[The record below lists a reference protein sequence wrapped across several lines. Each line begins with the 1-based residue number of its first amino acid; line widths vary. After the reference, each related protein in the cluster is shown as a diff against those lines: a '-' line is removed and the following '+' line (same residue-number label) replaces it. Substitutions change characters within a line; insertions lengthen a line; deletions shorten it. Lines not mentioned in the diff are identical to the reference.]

1 MALTWGKFEGFED
14 NNFGVI
20 SPIGGT
26 AVANSNARTG
36 NYSLY
41 VPHSGSA
48 GDTTHYHGFT
58 LRFDNQSFLYFQYG
72 IKFASATNFHTQDD
86 PLLILYGPGNIIMGG
101 LYQGGSSNTLR
112 AWVGNKITL
121 AGETTSVISQT
132 YMVVEIYWKVHETL
146 GEIKIWMNG
155 NLEIDYSGNT
165 KVDTA
170 EEIMAMRHFCSRYAL
185 GSPHLYIDDIAI
197 GDDRLYGAAFHKI
210 ATLTQGH
217 YDQWTPQGDVAA
229 LNCVTPT
236 PPSMDKY
243 IKTTTDGHKQSFGH
257 TGYTPAD
264 GIGAVIARHYG
275 QGGGQV
281 TLGRRHNSTD
291 YMEVAP
297 VNLPGVFNVLDQI
310 YFEKPGGG
318 AWDKTTLDATEF
330 IIEAEIPA

>member
-1 MALTWGKFEGFED
+1 MALTWVKFEGFED
-14 NNFGVI
+14 GNAGI
-20 SPIGGT
+20 ILPLGIGAYST
-26 AVANSNARTG
+26 TTPRTG
-36 NYSLY
+36 
-41 VPHSGSA
+41 SGCFLVAANPTVESRGWKIMIPNLTDFYFQYALRRVGA
-48 GDTTHYHGFT
+48 GNVNDDGRIFT
-58 LRFDNQSFLYFQYG
+58 LRSALGQVLLSFYMRPAVARYDVYLG
-72 IKFASATNFHTQDD
+72 DKAT
-86 PLLILYGPGNIIMGG
+86 L
-101 LYQGGSSNTLR
+101 
-112 AWVGNKITL
+112 
-121 AGETTSVISQT
+121 
-132 YMVVEIYWKVHETL
+132 L
-146 GEIKIWMNG
+146 GEVGAFSTSWNIFEGYFKADEDNGQVKIWYESS
-155 NLEIDYSGNT
+155 LIIDYTGNT
-165 KVDTA
+165 GTSAVASMIHTNDRQSA
-170 EEIMAMRHFCSRYAL
+170 
-185 GSPHLYIDDIAI
+185 GSGDFYFDDIAI

-297 VNLPGVFNVLDQI
+297 VGLPGAFGVLDQI